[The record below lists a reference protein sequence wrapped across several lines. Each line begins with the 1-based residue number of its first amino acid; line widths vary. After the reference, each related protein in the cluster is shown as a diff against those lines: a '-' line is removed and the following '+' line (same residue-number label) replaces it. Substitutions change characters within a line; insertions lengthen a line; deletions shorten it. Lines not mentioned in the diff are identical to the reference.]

1 MGSALS
7 SGSNSPDDCSMH
19 EFSSPSD
26 TSWAQMH
33 ARVTK
38 LPVNV
43 VENLWADYRN
53 LELNQAGRE
62 SVVSTDRLHPESKH
76 ALSFLS
82 QRRTTDTIT
91 FLQLCSLYKW
101 ISNPLN
107 ETRAKGGSMDHGQLH
122 ALLRKTCPDD
132 TEITIKRFAD
142 VFFAQ
147 MDTSREGVITEDK
160 FLDWLMTSTPK
171 VQFMVLEKLAP
182 PETPPV
188 PV

>member
-62 SVVSTDRLHPESKH
+62 SIIMTDRLHPERYS
-76 ALSFLS
+76 ASYF
-82 QRRTTDTIT
+82 QVAAWTMDN
-91 FLQLCSLYKW
+91 FMLCS
-101 ISNPLN
+101 
-107 ETRAKGGSMDHGQLH
+107 G
-122 ALLRKTCPDD
+122 
-132 TEITIKRFAD
+132 
-142 VFFAQ
+142 
-147 MDTSREGVITEDK
+147 
-160 FLDWLMTSTPK
+160 
-171 VQFMVLEKLAP
+171 KLALMILM
-182 PETPPV
+182 
-188 PV
+188 